1 MGGGPPLVVWVDM
14 FLAEAMASVFVETSD
29 PQSCG
34 VEIGNSTEDLL
45 RGFLFRVVVSLS
57 PGRYRKQNS
66 SGMERRSASP
76 PSGTT
81 AADR

>member
-1 MGGGPPLVVWVDM
+1 M

-29 PQSCG
+29 PQRCG

-66 SGMERRSASP
+66 SGMESIS
-76 PSGTT
+76 
-81 AADR
+81 